1 MCPIDEME
9 VVCFERMYANSK
21 TFDIIIILKD
31 YENHLKINAIPIR
44 DAEKVKNWLDS
55 ENIIFYEQGKTLN
68 WIKFLG
74 TIRKDFKKFVSDG
87 GWMAWDE
94 ADEEEEGRDLEG
106 DESYSMSESDDYE
119 DS

>member
-1 MCPIDEME
+1 MCPIDDME

-21 TFDIIIILKD
+21 TFDIIIVIKD
-31 YENHLKINAIPIR
+31 YENHLKINAIPIK

-74 TIRKDFKKFVSDG
+74 NIRKDFKKFVEDG

-94 ADEEEEGRDLEG
+94 ADQEEEERDHED
-106 DESYSMSESDDYE
+106 DESYEVSESDF
-119 DS
+119 